1 MKLLIIVLLITCVFA
16 NEVCQ
21 CPETCLAKEELGRG
35 TWFLL
40 HSIVRN
46 IEKTDENKLLFYDF
60 MELLSQLYP
69 CSECREHFIKNL
81 NEIDQMEMSEKWMC
95 AFHNRINQQ
104 LHKELYPCNVT
115 L

>member
-1 MKLLIIVLLITCVFA
+1 MVRVLGNFTEGINNVNVYDMKLLIIVLLITCVFA

-46 IEKTDENKLLFYDF
+46 IEKTDENKLLFY
-60 MELLSQLYP
+60 
-69 CSECREHFIKNL
+69 
-81 NEIDQMEMSEKWMC
+81 
-95 AFHNRINQQ
+95 
-104 LHKELYPCNVT
+104 
-115 L
+115 